1 MSARMIRGRP
11 QAQLGVIA
19 AITSST
25 VFAVVFVLS
34 AHLDATANELFGWRT
49 LFTVLMLVGFLTA
62 TARWTGVKVLARRI
76 SERPLIGV
84 ALVTT
89 AAMLGLQQ
97 WLFTWAPGQGRGL
110 QVALGYFI
118 MPIILAL
125 IGRLVFKERLGPWR
139 ISAVAVATAAVIYQT
154 VLVGG
159 LSWETLVVA
168 LGYPVYFTVRRFAGI
183 GGSAGLAA
191 EMTLTLPA
199 AILLLLLDDPTL
211 HTLARWDSAGSMI
224 GFGILASFGLLL
236 YIGASQLLP
245 LSVFGLLSYLE
256 PILLALAAALVLAE
270 PLPADELPTY
280 ITISIALALLAVE
293 SLARKRPPRNQPLV
307 V

>member
-1 MSARMIRGRP
+1 MIRGRSKV
-11 QAQLGVIA
+11 QLGVTASIA
-19 AITSST
+19 SSM

-49 LFTVLMLVGFLTA
+49 FFTVVMLVVFLTA
-62 TARWTGVKVLARRI
+62 ARRWVGIKVLARRI
-76 SERPLIGV
+76 LGKPAVGAALLI
-84 ALVTT
+84 T
-89 AAMLGLQQ
+89 AGMLGLQQ

-118 MPIILAL
+118 MPIMLAI

-139 ISAVAVATAAVIYQT
+139 ISAVAVAAAAVTYQIIQ
-154 VLVGG
+154 VGG

-168 LGYPVYFTVRRFAGI
+168 LGYPVYFTVRRFGGI
-183 GGSAGLAA
+183 GGSAGLSA
-191 EMTLTLPA
+191 EMMLTLPV

-211 HTLARWDSAGSMI
+211 RTLTRLDTATSMI
-224 GFGILASFGLLL
+224 GFGIFASIGLLL

-245 LSVFGLLSYLE
+245 MSVFGLLSYLE
-256 PILLALAAALVLAE
+256 PILLAIVAALVLSE
-270 PLPADELPTY
+270 PLPTKELPTY
-280 ITISIALALLAVE
+280 IAIGAALALLAVE
-293 SLARKRPPRNQPLV
+293 SLVRKRPPRNQPIV

>member
-1 MSARMIRGRP
+1 MIRGRSK
-11 QAQLGVIA
+11 AQLGVTASIA
-19 AITSST
+19 SSMI
-25 VFAVVFVLS
+25 FAVVFVLS

-49 LFTVLMLVGFLTA
+49 FFTVVMLLVFLTA
-62 TARWTGVKVLARRI
+62 AKRWTGIKVLARRI
-76 SERPLIGV
+76 VDRPVIGV
-84 ALVTT
+84 ALLTT

-118 MPIILAL
+118 MPIMLAL
-125 IGRLVFKERLGPWR
+125 IGRIVFKERLGPWR
-139 ISAVAVATAAVIYQT
+139 IAAVIVAAAAVVYQT

-191 EMTLTLPA
+191 EMMLTLPV

-211 HTLARWDSAGSMI
+211 RTLTRLDTAASMI
-224 GFGILASFGLLL
+224 GFGILASIGLLL

-245 LSVFGLLSYLE
+245 MSVFGLLSYLE
-256 PILLALAAALVLAE
+256 PLLLALAAALVLSE
-270 PLPADELPTY
+270 PLPAEELPTY
-280 ITISIALALLAVE
+280 IAIGLALMLLAVE
-293 SLARKRPPRNQPLV
+293 SIARKRPPRNQPIV

>member
-1 MSARMIRGRP
+1 MLRGRST
-11 QAQLGVIA
+11 AQLGVTASIA
-19 AITSST
+19 SSM

-49 LFTVLMLVGFLTA
+49 FFTVAMLLVFLTA
-62 TARWTGVKVLARRI
+62 AKRWTGIKVLARRI
-76 SERPLIGV
+76 ADRPLIGV
-84 ALVTT
+84 ALLTT
-89 AAMLGLQQ
+89 AAILGMQQ

-118 MPIILAL
+118 MPIMLAI
-125 IGRLVFKERLGPWR
+125 IGRVVFKERLGPWR
-139 ISAVAVATAAVIYQT
+139 ISAVVVAAVAVVYQI

-191 EMTLTLPA
+191 EMMLTLPV

-211 HTLARWDSAGSMI
+211 RTLTQLDTAASMV
-224 GFGILASFGLLL
+224 GFGILASIGLLL

-245 LSVFGLLSYLE
+245 MSVFGLLSYLE
-256 PILLALAAALVLAE
+256 PILLAVAAALVLSE
-270 PLPADELPTY
+270 PLAAHELPTY
-280 ITISIALALLAVE
+280 ITISVALVLLAVE
-293 SLARKRPPRNQPLV
+293 SIARKRPPRNQPLV

>member
-1 MSARMIRGRP
+1 MIRGRP
-11 QAQLGVIA
+11 QAQLGVVASIA
-19 AITSST
+19 SST

-34 AHLDATANELFGWRT
+34 AYLDATANELFGWRT
-49 LFTVLMLVGFLTA
+49 FFTVVMLLVFLTA
-62 TARWTGVKVLARRI
+62 AKRWAGVKVLARRI
-76 SERPLIGV
+76 YGKPAIGV
-84 ALVTT
+84 ALLLT

-118 MPIILAL
+118 MPIILAI

-139 ISAVAVATAAVIYQT
+139 IAAVIVAAAAVTYQT

-159 LSWETLVVA
+159 ISWETLVVA

-183 GGSAGLAA
+183 GGSAGLSA
-191 EMTLTLPA
+191 EMMLTLPV
-199 AILLLLLDDPTL
+199 AILLLLMDDPTL
-211 HTLARWDSAGSMI
+211 RTLARFDTGASMI
-224 GFGILASFGLLL
+224 GFGILGSIGLLL

-256 PILLALAAALVLAE
+256 PILLAVAAALVLSE
-270 PLPADELPTY
+270 PLPAEELPTY
-280 ITISIALALLAVE
+280 ITIGVALILLAVE
-293 SLARKRPPRNQPLV
+293 SVVRKRPPRNQPLV
-307 V
+307 M

>member
-1 MSARMIRGRP
+1 MIRGRST
-11 QAQLGVIA
+11 AQLGVIA
-19 AITSST
+19 SIASST

-49 LFTVLMLVGFLTA
+49 FFTVLMLVVFLTA
-62 TARWTGVKVLARRI
+62 TRRWVGFKVLARRI
-76 SERPLIGV
+76 VDRPVIGV
-84 ALVTT
+84 ALLAT
-89 AAMLGLQQ
+89 AAILGTQQ

-118 MPIILAL
+118 MPIMLAL

-139 ISAVAVATAAVIYQT
+139 IAAVAVAAVAVIYQI

-168 LGYPVYFTVRRFAGI
+168 IGYPVYFTMRRFAGI

-191 EMTLTLPA
+191 EMMLALPV
-199 AILLLLLDDPTL
+199 AILLLVLDDPTL
-211 HTLARWDSAGSMI
+211 RTLTSLGTAASMI
-224 GFGILASFGLLL
+224 GFGILASIGLLL
-236 YIGASQLLP
+236 YIGSSQMLP
-245 LSVFGLLSYLE
+245 MSVFGLLSYLE
-256 PILLALAAALVLAE
+256 PILLAVAAALVLME
-270 PLPADELPTY
+270 PLSAQELPTY
-280 ITISIALALLAVE
+280 ITIGVALVLLAVE
-293 SLARKRPPRNQPLV
+293 SLARKRPPRNQPIV

>member
-1 MSARMIRGRP
+1 MIGGRP
-11 QAQLGVIA
+11 KVQLGVAASIA
-19 AITSST
+19 SST

-49 LFTVLMLVGFLTA
+49 FFTVLMLLVFLTA
-62 TARWTGVKVLARRI
+62 TRRWVGIKVLARRI
-76 SERPLIGV
+76 VDRPMIGV
-84 ALVTT
+84 ALLTT

-118 MPIILAL
+118 MPIMLAL

-139 ISAVAVATAAVIYQT
+139 ISAVAVAAVAVVYQS

-183 GGSAGLAA
+183 GGSAGLSA
-191 EMTLTLPA
+191 EMVLTLPV
-199 AILLLLLDDPTL
+199 AIMLLLFDDPTL
-211 HTLARWDSAGSMI
+211 RTLTHLDTAASMV
-224 GFGILASFGLLL
+224 GFGIVASIGLLL
-236 YIGASQLLP
+236 YIGASQLLSM
-245 LSVFGLLSYLE
+245 SVFGLLSYLE
-256 PILLALAAALVLAE
+256 PILLAVAAALVLSE
-270 PLPADELPTY
+270 PLSVKELPTY
-280 ITISIALALLAVE
+280 ITIGIALVLLAVE

-307 V
+307 G